1 MKMHLAALLLTLVLP
16 LTGCGKK
23 SSADSGLTPAMEMSI
38 RASTATSVTLDL
50 RWVNASGVRLLCEA
64 TDNPAARTA
73 REVAE
78 QGTLSTGQTAV
89 LDGLSPSTFYT
100 VFAVA
105 CNDKGDFGSLQYV
118 QFTTDSSESLIYDWE
133 QRRNGILSFTDMA
146 LCYGG
151 SAHRTPFRWEKERF
165 APFVSYVDTQG
176 REHWMFDAFLCIE
189 FVIDN
194 FSLAVGVSGTSA
206 EREQWEHLIEYW
218 FDDDNGVN
226 ALEQAVEAAAQ
237 RLGTPPCKRKVIMVL
252 PDPIIHKE
260 CIDVSTPTDYWG
272 ELNGRKMDFAKAE
285 DRIAVYKWY
294 INEVRKRFDQADYR
308 YIELAGFYI
317 LSEELPIPGDGWNPE
332 IKKWEEIIPPMT
344 EYLHGLNE
352 CVAWIPYFEAAGYN
366 RWRDFGIDYAYMQPN
381 YYWDEEGARPL
392 SRFFTMV
399 KGNDLGMEFEFEAT
413 ILASDPESDKYRTRF
428 REYMAGAR
436 DNGIYGTRPLAYYQ
450 GTNAFYDLSV
460 SENVLD
466 RELYHE
472 FCEFVINNPLR
483 IE

>member
-1 MKMHLAALLLTLVLP
+1 MNIRQRLLAAGLSLLAAGILLP
-16 LTGCGKK
+16 VPGVARLPERARTEGPG
-23 SSADSGLTPAMEMSI
+23 SANG
-38 RASTATSVTLDL
+38 
-50 RWVNASGVRLLCEA
+50 A
-64 TDNPAARTA
+64 TD
-73 REVAE
+73 
-78 QGTLSTGQTAV
+78 AV
-89 LDGLSPSTFYT
+89 
-100 VFAVA
+100 
-105 CNDKGDFGSLQYV
+105 
-118 QFTTDSSESLIYDWE
+118 
-133 QRRNGILSFTDMA
+133 

-151 SAHRTPFRWEKERF
+151 SHHRTPYLWDEERLTPYVTCTDSAGIERWLFDGFIFLEFQDTNRPDGRLYTYETGHLRDMGF
-165 APFVSYVDTQG
+165 AAG
-176 REHWMFDAFLCIE
+176 K
-189 FVIDN
+189 
-194 FSLAVGVSGTSA
+194 
-206 EREQWEHLIEYW
+206 EQWQELIDYW
-218 FDDDNGVN
+218 FAEGNGVN
-226 ALEQAVEAAAQ
+226 ALEEVVARAAERIGKAPT
-237 RLGTPPCKRKVIMVL
+237 RRKVIMVL

-285 DRIAVYKWY
+285 DRIVVYKWY

-466 RELYHE
+466 QELYHE